1 MIENIVKSLIESLI
15 KSLIENL
22 IESRSAI
29 EFKSTHQV
37 D

>member
-1 MIENIVKSLIESLI
+1 MIENIVESLVENLI

>member
-1 MIENIVKSLIESLI
+1 VIENIVESLVENLI